1 VSFTPG
7 VELIVEAYD
16 GYWRKAPAV
25 KRLVFK
31 SVPDESTR
39 LVMLKRGETD
49 IAYGLRGPDAEEVK
63 RSPGLALKV
72 LLPTVSQWLV
82 FTEQWDPKS
91 PWADRRVRLALNLAI
106 DRKGFSDAEYLG
118 YGRAAPSIIPR
129 DFEFYWVPPAY
140 PYDPARARQLLA
152 EAGYPRGFDAVEV
165 ATDVVFAPEA
175 ESVINGLQAIGIRA
189 RLRPMERA
197 AFYKADQDKQFKR
210 LVRAGSGAAGNAAT
224 RIEAFVISDGIRSYG
239 GYPDIDALF
248 RDQAVEMDRKR
259 REALLHKIQQ
269 LMYERAM
276 FAPIVEQAALIGAG
290 PRMAEVPTITG
301 HPFIS
306 PYEDLKLK

>member
-1 VSFTPG
+1 
-7 VELIVEAYD
+7 
-16 GYWRKAPAV
+16 
-25 KRLVFK
+25 
-31 SVPDESTR
+31 
-39 LVMLKRGETD
+39 
-49 IAYGLRGPDAEEVK
+49 
-63 RSPGLALKV
+63 
-72 LLPTVSQWLV
+72 
-82 FTEQWDPKS
+82 
-91 PWADRRVRLALNLAI
+91 
-106 DRKGFSDAEYLG
+106 
-118 YGRAAPSIIPR
+118 
-129 DFEFYWVPPAY
+129 
-140 PYDPARARQLLA
+140 
-152 EAGYPRGFDAVEV
+152 
-165 ATDVVFAPEA
+165 
-175 ESVINGLQAIGIRA
+175 
-189 RLRPMERA
+189 MERA

-210 LVRAGSGAAGNAAT
+210 LVRAGSGAGGNAAT